1 MTLEN
6 EPMPWCEYCQCYHY
20 ASARHIT
27 KDKPRVMTIDEEMA
41 NYYRRK
47 QQEIDDT
54 VEEISRHQLEDCLGS
69 PDCKVCK
76 SLERRLERAR
86 YFGD

>member
-1 MTLEN
+1 
-6 EPMPWCEYCQCYHY
+6 
-20 ASARHIT
+20 
-27 KDKPRVMTIDEEMA
+27 MTIDEEMA
-41 NYYRRK
+41 DYYRRK

-54 VEEISRHQLEDCLGS
+54 LGEISRHALEDCLGS

-76 SLERRLERAR
+76 SLEKRLERAR